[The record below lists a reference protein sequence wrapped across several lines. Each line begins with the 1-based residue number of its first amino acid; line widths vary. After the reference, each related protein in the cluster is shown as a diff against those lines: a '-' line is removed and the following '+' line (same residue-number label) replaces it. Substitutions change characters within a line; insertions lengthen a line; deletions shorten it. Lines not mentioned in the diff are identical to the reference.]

1 MTFTEAFEAYHQ
13 QAFRLAY
20 RILGNREEAEDTV
33 QDVFLTIWR
42 LWEKFDQDRNF
53 KSWMM
58 KILVNRCID
67 RLRHQKNLFFDS
79 TGSQDA
85 GQLLIAKEVSPDQIL
100 ENRQLADY
108 VKKLS
113 LLLPPKQK
121 VVFVLRDLEN
131 CEMEE
136 ISHVTGMPVNIVK
149 QHLYLARKFIRERMW
164 KQ

>member
-33 QDVFLTIWR
+33 QDVFLTIWK

-67 RLRHQKNLFFDS
+67 RLRHRKYLFFDS
-79 TGSQDA
+79 IGSPDA
-85 GQLLIAKEVSPDQIL
+85 GQLATAEEVTLDKNL
-100 ENRQLADY
+100 ENRQLAEY
-108 VKKLS
+108 VKRLS
-113 LLLPPKQK
+113 GMLPPKQK
-121 VVFVLRDLEN
+121 IVFVLRDLEN
-131 CEMEE
+131 YEMEE

>member
-20 RILGNREEAEDTV
+20 RILGSREEAEDAV

-42 LWEKFDQDRNF
+42 LWGKYDQKRNF

-67 RLRHQKNLFFDS
+67 RLRHQKNLFFDTTENPGTVKTTIARES
-79 TGSQDA
+79 T
-85 GQLLIAKEVSPDQIL
+85 PDQVL
-100 ENRQLADY
+100 ENQQLADY
-108 VKKLS
+108 VKSLS
-113 LLLPPKQK
+113 ALLPPKQK

-131 CEMEE
+131 YEMEE
-136 ISHVTGMPVNIVK
+136 IAILTGMPVNIIK
-149 QHLYLARKFIRERMW
+149 QHLYLARKFIRERMR